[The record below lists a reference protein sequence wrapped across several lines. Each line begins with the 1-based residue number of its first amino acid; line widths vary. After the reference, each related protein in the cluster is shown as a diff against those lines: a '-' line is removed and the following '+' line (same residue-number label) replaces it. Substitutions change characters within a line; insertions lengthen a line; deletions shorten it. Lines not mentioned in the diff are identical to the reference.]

1 MKFFEL
7 TVYIG
12 MLASAETIEI
22 VADAFRRYSV
32 AASVV
37 DPVCYTI
44 ANCTEVAE

>member
-1 MKFFEL
+1 
-7 TVYIG
+7 

-44 ANCTEVAE
+44 ANCTKEAEDP